1 MIHESS
7 IFVELFSSQEVKKK
21 KKIKICDIITNKVNG
36 LIGNTRAGPA
46 GKTLL
51 IYSVEHINK
60 K

>member
-1 MIHESS
+1 M
-7 IFVELFSSQEVKKK
+7 ELFSSQEVKKK
-21 KKIKICDIITNKVNG
+21 KKIKICDIITNKVYG